1 MVKKIIVSRIYA
13 KPHVLRCER
22 TVNMKIGD
30 KHLKLV
36 FTSYSI
42 AFVIF
47 YCDYGWNPMGLLCL
61 DDKLKLPVS
70 IMHAIFFHRL

>member
-1 MVKKIIVSRIYA
+1 MVKKVIVSKIYA
-13 KPHVLRCER
+13 KLHALRYER
-22 TVNMKIGD
+22 TVNTKIGD
-30 KHLKLV
+30 KHLQLV
-36 FTSYSI
+36 FTSCSI
-42 AFVIF
+42 VFVIF